1 MTVLPKLFLCMDAGQ
16 TGVQASVTDNKTLR
30 TRVNFPGVRSDV
42 DIVDQLVE
50 RVTELLAG
58 YPGREAI
65 VTIGASGL
73 RLDADVSKFFAAPQV
88 VDVHIAH
95 DSVTGYLSVLGN
107 RSGVVLAVGTGSVI
121 LGVGSDRVARVD
133 GWGHLLGDAGSGFW
147 LGREALAAVLRAH
160 DGRGPQTALTD
171 AVLERYP
178 NLDVLYVEIQVNPR
192 RVSEVAS
199 WAKTVADLAPT
210 DAVSGDIVARAASEL
225 VSSTLAAL
233 DGAGVTS
240 SNPRVG
246 MVGNVFRG
254 ESLRTGFTAGV
265 LRAVPGAEL
274 FSAVSD
280 GLAGAA
286 LLPEV
291 GEESALASHIL
302 RVSR

>member
-1 MTVLPKLFLCMDAGQ
+1 MCMDAGQ
-16 TGVQASVTDNKTLR
+16 TGVQASVRDGDTVR
-30 TRVNFPGVRSDV
+30 ARVNLPGVRSDV

-50 RVTELLAG
+50 RVDELLSG
-58 YPGREAI
+58 YPGREAT

-73 RLDADVSKFFAAPQV
+73 RLDADPSKFFASPKV
-88 VDVHIAH
+88 TDVHIAH

-107 RSGVVLAVGTGSVI
+107 RSGVVLAVGTGSVV
-121 LGVGSDRVARVD
+121 LGVGPDRVARVD

-160 DGRGPQTALTD
+160 DGRGPQTALTE
-171 AVLERYP
+171 VVRERYP
-178 NLDVLYVEIQVNPR
+178 NLDVLYVEIQINPR

-199 WAKTVADLAPT
+199 WAKTVADMAPV
-210 DAVSGDIVARAASEL
+210 DAVSRDIVARAASEL

-233 DGAGVTS
+233 DGAGVTDP
-240 SNPRVG
+240 NPRVG

-274 FSAVSD
+274 INAVSD

-302 RVSR
+302 RASR